1 MASHISEKELYVE
14 YEYIMTQL
22 KDIQFNLKKKTISIE
37 ITPKKIY
44 ELLIIDQKVLDIISH
59 HENMK

>member
-44 ELLIIDQKVLDIISH
+44 ELLIIDQKILDIISH